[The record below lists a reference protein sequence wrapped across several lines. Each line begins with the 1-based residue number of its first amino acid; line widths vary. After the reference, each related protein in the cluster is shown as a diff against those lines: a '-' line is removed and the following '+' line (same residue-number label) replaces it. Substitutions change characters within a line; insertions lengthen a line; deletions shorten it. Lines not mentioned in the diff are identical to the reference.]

1 MSENEFEHLLVGD
14 EVRAEGRTLTGTVLL
29 YGDRAQSRRERF
41 ERGSLELAPVTH
53 LDYEHDRS
61 RILAYSPDG
70 GLELKDDGDAMRMTA
85 TLPPLPFADHVLQEV
100 RAGERT
106 GLSVE
111 FRCIRSRVEN
121 GVRIIEK
128 ALLRGVG
135 LLKSPDYGASRVEA
149 RARRRRVWL

>member
-1 MSENEFEHLLVGD
+1 MSDNEFEHLLVGD
-14 EVRAEGRTLTGTVLL
+14 EVRAEGRVLSGTVMV
-29 YGDRAQSRRERF
+29 YGDRAHSRRELF
-41 ERGSLELAPVTH
+41 EVGSLELAPVTH

-100 RAGERT
+100 RAGDRT

-128 ALLRGVG
+128 ALLRGVA
-135 LLKSPDYGASRVEA
+135 LLKAPDYGASRVEA